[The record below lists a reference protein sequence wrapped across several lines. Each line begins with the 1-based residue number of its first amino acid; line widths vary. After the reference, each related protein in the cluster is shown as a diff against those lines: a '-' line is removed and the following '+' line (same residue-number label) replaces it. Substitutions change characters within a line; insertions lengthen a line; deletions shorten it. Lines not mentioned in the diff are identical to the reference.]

1 MKFIGLFICFSLTDV
16 SFLLG
21 NLTASPRAWADAEPK
36 ALSQVKP
43 QRVTPFQKTLKSCFS
58 QDIETTHMK
67 NIKHIYDEL
76 VQKFALISSVVEYR
90 EVLYKDLDVTKKLK
104 YENGQLNLY
113 KISDEDN
120 FQLIPL
126 FNDTRQKSLTTESY
140 LNQLLVKAEIKSDWM
155 RTRELRAKSIQVL
168 LTRMDQEL
176 TRLEVN
182 LLGVGKK
189 LICTKKSSSDV
200 CSCLATK

>member
-1 MKFIGLFICFSLTDV
+1 MKFIGLFIFFSLTGV
-16 SFLLG
+16 SFLLQDFSA
-21 NLTASPRAWADAEPK
+21 NSRAWADVEPK

-43 QRVTPFQKTLKSCFS
+43 QRVTPFQKTVKTCFS
-58 QDIETTHMK
+58 QDIETAHMK
-67 NIKHIYDEL
+67 TIQHIYDEL

-90 EVLYKDLDVTKKLK
+90 EVLYKDLNVTKKLK

-120 FQLIPL
+120 FQLTPL
-126 FNDTRQKSLTTESY
+126 VNDTRQKSLTTESY